1 MLARLTWP
9 YAEAAPAQPTWLCG
23 AVVVRRRAQAGLGCG
38 DDDDGIDGGRRRM
51 YAGKEEEG
59 GVLAGFIATA
69 RREIAELVLP
79 SFKEKAGGTEE
90 ERTATQR
97 CWTAAAQDLDV
108 DIATGG
114 EGEESKFSGC
124 YNAPARRRCGALDQ
138 FLLYH
143 GSTPKQDGGG
153 ACGGSDG
160 PAPPIGIVGI
170 ATPCVAPWSKAN
182 TYGCEKED
190 GGGGR
195 EALTARALFPPFVL
209 TYLGIGEAAVVV
221 VLQCCSRARSGWGYL
236 WSKRAKDLAY
246 PSDTGKSGN
255 AGYPIIV
262 ASHAVDLEELVSE
275 NLVGAGD
282 PAGDELRMSI
292 QSPRR

>member
-9 YAEAAPAQPTWLCG
+9 YTEAAPAQPTWLCG
-23 AVVVRRRAQAGLGCG
+23 VVVVRRRAQAGLGCG
-38 DDDDGIDGGRRRM
+38 DDDDGIGGGRRRK

-79 SFKEKAGGTEE
+79 SFKEKAGGTGE

-108 DIATGG
+108 DIATGE
-114 EGEESKFSGC
+114 EGQESKFSGC
-124 YNAPARRRCGALDQ
+124 YNATAKRRCGALDQ

-143 GSTPKQDGGG
+143 GSTPNRDGGG

-160 PAPPIGIVGI
+160 PAPPIGMVGI

-182 TYGCEKED
+182 TDGCEKED

-195 EALTARALFPPFVL
+195 GGREKLRGNISPDVRERAAREGF
-209 TYLGIGEAAVVV
+209 
-221 VLQCCSRARSGWGYL
+221 
-236 WSKRAKDLAY
+236 
-246 PSDTGKSGN
+246 GN
-255 AGYPIIV
+255 ETEW
-262 ASHAVDLEELVSE
+262 LE
-275 NLVGAGD
+275 VGN
-282 PAGDELRMSI
+282 E
-292 QSPRR
+292 